1 MKKHMTLGQ
10 MFGAAY
16 DVEIRVF
23 QRGVKVEKEN
33 YDANLMQMPVFKIER
48 DPEYLV
54 AYVGFEKEQDDYDL
68 TPTKDNMKS
77 ILDEAFGDWFDAR
90 KDDLIKEAIATGDY
104 DDDIIER
111 YLADTEYSSIDEMT
125 EKLDELKEKVEEMES
140 DLYEIYTLANKYC

>member
-10 MFGAAY
+10 MFDAAY
-16 DVEIRVF
+16 DAEIRVF
-23 QRGVKVEKEN
+23 QRGGKVEKEN

-48 DPEYLV
+48 DPEYLA
-54 AYVGFEKEQDDYDL
+54 AYVGVEKEQDDYDI

-90 KDDLIKEAIATGDY
+90 KDDLIKDAIATGDY

-125 EKLDELKEKVEEMES
+125 EKLDELTEKVEEMES
-140 DLYEIYTLANKYC
+140 DLYDIYEKASKYC